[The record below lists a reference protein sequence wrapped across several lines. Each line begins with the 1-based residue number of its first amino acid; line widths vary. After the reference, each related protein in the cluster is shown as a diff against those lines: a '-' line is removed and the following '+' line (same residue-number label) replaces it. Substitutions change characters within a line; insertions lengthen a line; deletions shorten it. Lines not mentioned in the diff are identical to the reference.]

1 MPNGHYVNSFI
12 LGLLKKVRNETYKLQ
27 NCLPVWYSINNSAN
41 SVFYSSLFVKSSA
54 NVLSAKNVPMWL
66 IYCAFSF
73 E

>member
-1 MPNGHYVNSFI
+1 MNLYN
-12 LGLLKKVRNETYKLQ
+12 LGRNQTYKLQ
-27 NCLPVWYSINNSAN
+27 KFSTRKKFINNTPN

-66 IYCAFSF
+66 IYCAFLF